1 MTIRP
6 EITYI
11 VKDKQWELCDPFPFK
26 GYGLDITI
34 HAGYRFDLASI
45 PRLFWR
51 EISPFEL
58 GIVPPLVHDYLYEKG
73 GRIKQNN
80 GLSAKFS
87 KLEADNIFLALM
99 KREGVSW
106 WKRSVAYRAVR
117 WFGNGSFNE
126 E

>member
-1 MTIRP
+1 MRP

-34 HAGYRFDLASI
+34 PAGFRFDLASI

-58 GIVPPLVHDYLYEKG
+58 GIAAPLIHDFLYTTG
-73 GRIKQNN
+73 GVVWQND
-80 GLSAKFS
+80 GSVAKFS

-99 KREGVSW
+99 RRDGVPA
-106 WKRSVAYRAVR
+106 WKRTVAYKAVR
-117 WFGNGSFNE
+117 WFGKGSFQG
-126 E
+126 